1 MYLCETLEGKVQV
14 PYLNWNGDKR
24 KLNANWS
31 DNDWNGKGRLLFVRN
46 LISFKGAT
54 EGRLFVFFTGVDIL
68 KGSFPRNISDCEEL
82 QKEEQQD
89 EKD

>member
-54 EGRLFVFFTGVDIL
+54 EGRLFVFFFHLRYDLIMPTTQN
-68 KGSFPRNISDCEEL
+68 FPNFN
-82 QKEEQQD
+82 
-89 EKD
+89 